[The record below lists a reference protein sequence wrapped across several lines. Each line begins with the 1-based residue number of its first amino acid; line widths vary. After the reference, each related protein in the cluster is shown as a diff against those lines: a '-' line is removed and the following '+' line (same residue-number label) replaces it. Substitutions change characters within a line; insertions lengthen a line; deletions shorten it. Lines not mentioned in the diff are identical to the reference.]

1 MTSAFIKYE
10 GNTARNRIMEFLVT
24 FAVEDDYCMMDIA
37 KHSKVS
43 YATLKNQWKE
53 FIKEKRVIFTRYV
66 GKAKMYKLN
75 VPSPIIK
82 KFIEY
87 YWEIIEQESGET
99 PEKQSFSVRPRTVYS
114 SAPSVGA
121 VSAQHL

>member
-10 GNTARNRIMEFLVT
+10 GNIPKNRIMEFLVT
-24 FAVEDDYCMMDIA
+24 FAVEDDYSMMDIA

-43 YATLKNQWKE
+43 YAMLKIIWKE
-53 FIKEKRVIFTRYV
+53 FVKEGRVVFTRNV

-75 VPSPIIK
+75 VQNPIIK

-87 YWEIIEQESGET
+87 YWKIIEEETQEK
-99 PEKQSFSVRPRTVYS
+99 PNVNYS
-114 SAPSVGA
+114 ARAVGVASAK
-121 VSAQHL
+121 HF

>member
-10 GNTARNRIMEFLVT
+10 GNTPKNRILEFLVT
-24 FAVEDDYCMMDIA
+24 FAVEDDYSMMDIA

-43 YATLKNQWKE
+43 YAMLKIIWKE
-53 FIKEKRVIFTRYV
+53 FVKEGRVVFTRNV

-75 VPSPIIK
+75 AQNSIIK

-87 YWEIIEQESGET
+87 YWKIIEEET
-99 PEKQSFSVRPRTVYS
+99 EEKPKADYYS
-114 SAPSVGA
+114 TRAIGA
-121 VSAQHL
+121 VSARHF